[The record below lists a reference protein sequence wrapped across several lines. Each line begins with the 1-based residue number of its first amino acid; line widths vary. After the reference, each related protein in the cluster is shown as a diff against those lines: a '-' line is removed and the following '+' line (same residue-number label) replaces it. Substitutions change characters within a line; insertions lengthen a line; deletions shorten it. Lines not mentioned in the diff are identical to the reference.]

1 MRICGGKHTEEMAV
15 SVSVSQKNERILQY
29 YNAGM
34 TILGNEAGGA
44 YTPGRRVRA
53 RHGKFVHGG
62 IVPGAGERAPFG
74 LFAFAG

>member
-1 MRICGGKHTEEMAV
+1 
-15 SVSVSQKNERILQY
+15 
-29 YNAGM
+29 M